1 MSRKLRFDWLAAG
14 LLLLGMTGA
23 GAGAGTALA
32 QDADEAAG
40 SAETLVV
47 GTKVAPPF
55 VMKNAQGEFTGIS
68 IALWEAVAEDLGLD
82 FEYRETSLDGLFTGL
97 EDGSLDVS
105 VAALT
110 VTAEREA
117 RIDFTYPFF
126 TTGLAIA
133 VPLEGS
139 AVWTTVK
146 RFFSWQFFTALLA
159 LTAVLLAAGAGIWVF
174 ERHRNPEEF
183 GGSTAKGL
191 GDGFWWAAVTMTTVG
206 YGDKSPKTLGGR
218 IIGLVWMFTAI
229 IVVSSF
235 TAAIATSLTVGQLGS
250 NIRGVQ
256 DLAHVKAA
264 SVADSA
270 SAAVLT
276 DRGIGF
282 ATYPELGKALEALEN
297 ERLDAVIFD
306 APLLRYRVLEAHGNT
321 LQVLKA
327 TFERQ
332 DYGFGV
338 PQGSTLRE
346 PVNRA
351 ILRHLD
357 TPAWQDV
364 LTRYLGADR

>member
-1 MSRKLRFDWLAAG
+1 MSCTARLPRLSWLLG
-14 LLLLGMTGA
+14 LLLLSVPA
-23 GAGAGTALA
+23 FA
-32 QDADEAAG
+32 QDAAG
-40 SAETLVV
+40 PVPGNGQTLIV

-55 VMKNAQGEFTGIS
+55 VMKNAQGDFTGIS
-68 IALWEAVAEDLGLD
+68 IALWEAVADDLGLD
-82 FEYRETSLDGLFTGL
+82 YRYQETSLDDLFTGL

-105 VAALT
+105 VAALS
-110 VTAEREA
+110 VTAERET

-133 VPLEGS
+133 VPLKGN
-139 AVWTTVK
+139 AFWATVK

-159 LTAVLLAAGAGIWVF
+159 LAGVLLAAGAGMWAF
-174 ERHRNPEEF
+174 ERHRNAEEF

-276 DRGIGF
+276 GRGIGF
-282 ATYPELGKALEALEN
+282 AAYSELEEALEALES
-297 ERLDAVIFD
+297 EQLDAVIFD
-306 APLLRYRVLEAHGNT
+306 APLLRYRVLTTHGNT

-338 PQGSTLRE
+338 PQGSELRE

-351 ILRHLD
+351 ILRQLD
-357 TPAWQDV
+357 SPAWQQL
-364 LTRYLGADR
+364 LTRYLGSDR